1 MKKRILCCDDCIEIL
16 ETLEESLMNHFPDFK
31 IETCLSGIDAMAII
45 KERPFD
51 LIISDYDMKV
61 AGGDGVSLF
70 KFTEQYNI
78 KSPFILYT
86 GHPESHFSSISSK
99 RLYILNKLKF
109 NIDDIGP
116 FIRGVMS

>member
-16 ETLEESLMNHFPDFK
+16 ETLEESLMRYFPDSK
-31 IETCLSGIDAMAII
+31 IEVCSSGIDAMAII
-45 KERPFD
+45 KEKPFD

-70 KFTEQYNI
+70 RFTEQNNM
-78 KSPFILYT
+78 KLPFILYT
-86 GHPESHFSSISSK
+86 GHPESHFSNISSE
-99 RLYILNKLKF
+99 RLHILNKLRF

-116 FIRGVMS
+116 FIKGVMS